1 MEQIYY
7 FAILSG
13 TLIYLITYYL
23 LFKIPFFSNSLTK
36 WMISSSENYNP
47 TDKMNLV
54 FVGIFGFIYCFF
66 INLFMIMSERSGM
79 ADGFKTT
86 FLLTIIN
93 FCIPLAIYFKINSY
107 SWDKYFRVI
116 FFFLLIQIIVG
127 GFIGYKAF
135 Q

>member
-1 MEQIYY
+1 MEQIDY

-86 FLLTIIN
+86 FLLTTIN

>member
-1 MEQIYY
+1 MEQIDY